1 MKRISAFC
9 IAAALALSLF
19 ACGAG
24 GTAVTPS
31 PEAPE
36 PAVTPG
42 RTDSPPLEAAGAAP
56 AEEAPPLRVEITRD
70 EDTVTDD
77 SGSLVLF
84 RYGAD
89 RARVALSGAPGAEER
104 INAALDEAYRLFE
117 EGDPN
122 ADGGGG
128 RDYFEN
134 AARAEYADRGS
145 ENADWY
151 LPYEYSRSLD
161 VKRGDG
167 RVLSLTCLGYTY
179 SGGVHGYAG
188 LDAVNFDL
196 ATGEIL
202 RLEDLADDP
211 EEFLRQCADRL
222 WEISRG
228 GKYTDLALDGY
239 FPGYEE
245 DLPGLLRDGNWYF
258 DSQGLTVIAN
268 PYEIAPYASGRIE
281 FTLPYDWLQWRIREE
296 YLPGETGG
304 SGALSGE
311 ITDTVPGADITLDDG
326 TNGQGACVLFKAEG
340 TAKEVRLTRVASYE
354 RENGFGFYDD
364 GTLWYASAMADGETL
379 LVRAWFGDVVPT
391 LKIGWT
397 NARGSREEYL
407 LFQSGKDGSLVMMR
421 DAAPALPLDILRS
434 LPFEYD
440 LDGDGETEIIDM
452 EIAQSD
458 GQSHGVLTVNGL
470 PAEDTYA
477 TDAAATGLLLADLDG
492 DGRTEIL
499 FSGDLGSDDCV
510 TCAWR
515 GDTLALIPFTGE
527 TRRGR
532 DGAEITS
539 LADGTAAISGYTLYL
554 ESWTHQLGTYLSERA
569 YEYSGG
575 VIKPCPDTKD
585 GFDGWH
591 YLKNR
596 NRLTMTKDLPVTWEN
611 GEESMLQPGT
621 ELLLRGTEGDR
632 AHFMTSDGRRGWI
645 DLVLSR
651 SEDYSGWT
659 VEGVPEN
666 EFFERLPYAG

>member
-24 GTAVTPS
+24 GTAASPS

-42 RTDSPPLEAAGAAP
+42 RTESPPPAA
-56 AEEAPPLRVEITRD
+56 AEEKAAVRVEITRD
-70 EDTVTDD
+70 ADTVTDD
-77 SGSLVLF
+77 SGALILF
-84 RYGAD
+84 RCSAD
-89 RARVALSGAPGAEER
+89 RARVVLGGAPGAEER

-122 ADGGGG
+122 TDGGGG
-128 RDYFEN
+128 RAFFEK
-134 AARAEYADRGS
+134 AALAEYAERGS
-145 ENADWY
+145 ENADLY
-151 LPYEYSRSLD
+151 LPYEYSRYLD

-167 RVLSLTCLGYTY
+167 RVLSLTCLGYTS

-228 GKYTDLALDGY
+228 GKYADLALDGY

-258 DSQGLTVIAN
+258 DSEGLTVIAN

-281 FTLPYDWLQWRIREE
+281 FTLPYRWLRYYIREE
-296 YLPGETGG
+296 YLPAETEKTG
-304 SGALSGE
+304 SLSGE
-311 ITDTVPGADITLDDG
+311 ITDAVPGAEFTLDDG
-326 TNGQGACVLFKAEG
+326 TNGRGVCVLFKAAG
-340 TAKEVRLTRVASYE
+340 TAEEVRLTRVASYE
-354 RENGFGFYDD
+354 REDGYGFYED
-364 GTLWYASAMADGETL
+364 GTFWYASAMADGETL
-379 LVRAWFGDVVPT
+379 LLRTWFGDVLPT
-391 LKIGWT
+391 LKIGWK
-397 NARGSREEYL
+397 NANGSREEYL
-407 LFQSGKDGSLVMMR
+407 LFQSGKDGSLVMMK

-440 LDGDGETEIIDM
+440 LDGDGESEIIDM
-452 EIAQSD
+452 KIKQSV
-458 GQSHGVLTVNGL
+458 GRSHGVLTVNGL

-477 TDAAATGLLLADLDG
+477 TDAEGICLLLADLDG
-492 DGRTEIL
+492 DGTAEIL
-499 FSGDLGSDDCV
+499 FSGDLGSDDYV

-515 GDTLALIPFTGE
+515 SDTLELIPFTGE
-527 TRRGR
+527 TRRGS

-539 LADGTAAISGYTLYL
+539 LADGVAAISGGTLYL
-554 ESWTHQLGTYLSERA
+554 ESFTYQLGTYSSARA
-569 YEYSGG
+569 YEDSDGS
-575 VIKPCPDTKD
+575 VKPRPDIRD

-591 YLKNR
+591 YLYNR
-596 NRLTMTKDLPVTWEN
+596 NWLTVTKDLPVSWETG
-611 GEESMLQPGT
+611 GESALPPGT
-621 ELLLRGTEGDR
+621 EILLRGTEGDR
-632 AHFMTSDGRRGWI
+632 VHFLTTDSRSGRI
-645 DLVLSR
+645 DLAITR
-651 SEDYSGWT
+651 SDAYFGWT
-659 VEGVPEN
+659 IEGVPET
-666 EFFERLPYAG
+666 EYFQRLPYAG